1 MFPQRQETIFKLTH
15 EKKFSCVRCVDI
27 RGKIQKDRRQ
37 VGRLLVY
44 GSYNK
49 LTNSLLLSTTLPK
62 HYFGS
67 KVPRFVTSH
76 LMLHPSLTGGDVKT
90 QKRALSVPLS
100 VHYWQTYLSVVTS
113 HCGARRVADEE
124 DAPWLTDV
132 SGAEVRWCRFKCLL
146 FPSCSVF
153 HDSLTLE
160 TIQSYYK
167 TLTPVRFHILAPSGG
182 ESVQWEAKNIWEI
195 FQQQPDWTGGE

>member
-90 QKRALSVPLS
+90 QKRAPFGASECSLLANIFISRDVPLR
-100 VHYWQTYLSVVTS
+100 
-113 HCGARRVADEE
+113 G
-124 DAPWLTDV
+124 
-132 SGAEVRWCRFKCLL
+132 
-146 FPSCSVF
+146 
-153 HDSLTLE
+153 
-160 TIQSYYK
+160 
-167 TLTPVRFHILAPSGG
+167 PSGG
-182 ESVQWEAKNIWEI
+182 RRRRRPLTHRRQWCRGPLMQI
-195 FQQQPDWTGGE
+195 